1 MKSVFCQN
9 AELRVE
15 DRAKLEPAKG
25 QVLLEV
31 VRCGICG
38 SDLHMQHH
46 CDHMHNLASR
56 VGFNGVAK
64 STDEFVLGHEFC
76 GKVLDYGPKT
86 RRKFKQDALV
96 CAMPML
102 NVADKGY
109 MPTGL
114 SPNAAGGYAE
124 QVLAQSSLM
133 FEVPNGLDADSAAL
147 TEPMAVALHAVRR
160 SRIKNSEPAIVIGC
174 GPVGLGVI
182 LMLKAAGVKTV
193 VASDFSPNR
202 RRLAQACGADI
213 VIDPKTDSPFSSWK
227 EFGLLGNVSDA
238 INMGMG
244 LFEKV
249 QAVPMPWWH
258 GWRMAD
264 KLAGGILPKR
274 PVIFECVG
282 VPGVLQQLIEGA
294 PLFSRIVGVGV
305 CMQSDKIEPA
315 LAINKEL
322 EIQFVL
328 GYTPLEFRDSL
339 HMIAEGKVNCAPLIT
354 GVVGLEG
361 VTNAFAALRDP
372 EQHAKILIDPK
383 RQGSNIELVKN

>member
-9 AELRVE
+9 AALRVE
-15 DRAKLEPAKG
+15 DRTTKLEPGKG
-25 QVLLEV
+25 HVLLEV

-38 SDLHMQHH
+38 SDLHMQKH
-46 CDHMHNLASR
+46 CDHMYHLAKR
-56 VGFNGVAK
+56 VGFNGVAQ
-64 STDEFVLGHEFC
+64 SSDEFVMGHEFC

-86 RRKFKQDALV
+86 RKRFKPDTLV
-96 CAMPML
+96 CAMPLL
-102 NVADKGY
+102 NVDKLGY
-109 MPTGL
+109 QPTGL

-124 QVLAQSSLM
+124 QVIVQSSLM

-160 SRIKNSEPAIVIGC
+160 SRIKKGEPAIVIGC

-182 LMLKAAGVKTV
+182 IMLKAAGIKTV

-202 RRLAQACGADI
+202 RKLAEQCGADI
-213 VIDPKTDSPFSSWK
+213 VIDPKENSPFSNWK
-227 EFGLLGNVSDA
+227 EFGLLGNVSEA

-244 LFEKV
+244 IFEKV
-249 QAVPMPWWH
+249 QALHIPWWH
-258 GWRMAD
+258 GMRVGD
-264 KLAGGILPKR
+264 KLGVLPKR

-282 VPGVLQQLIEGA
+282 VPGVMQQILEGA

-305 CMQSDKIEPA
+305 CMESDKIEPA

-322 EIQFVL
+322 EIQYVL
-328 GYTPLEFRDSL
+328 GYTPLEFRDTL
-339 HMIAEGKVNCAPLIT
+339 HMIAEGKANCTPLIT

-361 VTNAFAALRDP
+361 VDNAFAALRDP

-383 RQGSNIELVKN
+383 RAGKDIQLVKA

>member
-1 MKSVFCQN
+1 MKSIFCQN
-9 AELRVE
+9 SALRIE
-15 DRAKLEPAKG
+15 DRPKLEPVKG

-64 STDEFVLGHEFC
+64 SSDEFVMGHEFC

-86 RRKFKQDALV
+86 RHKLKQDTLV
-96 CAMPML
+96 CAMPLL
-102 NVADKGY
+102 NVGALGY
-109 MPTGL
+109 QPTGL

-124 QVLAQSSLM
+124 QVLAQSSLI
-133 FEVPNGLDADSAAL
+133 FEVPNGLDADSAVL

-160 SRIKNSEPAIVIGC
+160 SRIKKSEPAIVIGC

-182 LMLKAAGVKTV
+182 IMLKAAGVKTV

-202 RRLAQACGADI
+202 RKLAEQCGADI
-213 VIDPKTDSPFSSWK
+213 VIDPKEQSPFSNWK
-227 EFGLLGNVSDA
+227 ELGLLGNVSEA

-244 LFEKV
+244 IFDKV
-249 QAVPMPWWH
+249 QSMSLPWVH
-258 GWRMAD
+258 AMRVGD
-264 KLAGGILPKR
+264 KLGVLPKR

-282 VPGVLQQLIEGA
+282 VPGVMQQILEGA

-322 EIQFVL
+322 EIQYVL
-328 GYTPLEFRDSL
+328 GYTPLEFRDTL
-339 HMIAEGKVNCAPLIT
+339 HMIAEGKIKVTPLIT
-354 GVVGLEG
+354 GVVGFEG
-361 VTNAFAALRDP
+361 VTNAFVALRDP

-383 RQGSNIELVKN
+383 RVGADIQLMNR

>member
-1 MKSVFCQN
+1 MKSVVCQN
-9 AELRVE
+9 AELRVA
-15 DRAKLEPAKG
+15 DHAPLKPTKG
-25 QVLLEV
+25 HVLLEV

-46 CDHMHNLASR
+46 CDHMHDLAAR
-56 VGFNGVAK
+56 VGFNGLAK
-64 STDEFVLGHEFC
+64 ASDAFVMGHEFC

-86 RRKFKQDALV
+86 RRKFKQDTLV
-96 CAMPML
+96 CAMPL
-102 NVADKGY
+102 LKVDSLGY
-109 MPTGL
+109 QSTGL
-114 SPNAAGGYAE
+114 SPNATGGYAE
-124 QVLAQSSLM
+124 QILVQSSLM
-133 FEVPNGLDADSAAL
+133 FEVPNGLDADSAAM

-160 SRIKNSEPAIVIGC
+160 SRIKTSEPAIVIGC

-202 RRLAQACGADI
+202 RKLAAQCGADI
-213 VIDPKTDSPFSSWK
+213 IVDPKQESPFKNWK
-227 EFGLLGNVSDA
+227 EFGLMGNVSEA
-238 INMGMG
+238 INKG
-244 LFEKV
+244 LDIFEKI
-249 QAVPMPWWH
+249 QATPLPWWH
-258 GWRMAD
+258 AWRVAD
-264 KLAGGILPKR
+264 KMGAMPKR

-294 PLFSRIVGVGV
+294 PLMSRIIGVGV

-328 GYTPLEFRDSL
+328 GYTPLEFRDTL

-354 GVVGLEG
+354 GVVGLDG
-361 VTNAFAALRDP
+361 VTNAFTALRDP

-383 RQGSNIELVKN
+383 RTGSTIELVKS

>member
-1 MKSVFCQN
+1 MKSVLCHQATLQVVDQPN
-9 AELRVE
+9 LT
-15 DRAKLEPAKG
+15 PAKG

-46 CDHMHNLASR
+46 CDHMHDLAAR
-56 VGFNGVAK
+56 VGFNGLAK
-64 STDEFVLGHEFC
+64 STDPFVLGHEFC

-86 RRKFKQDALV
+86 RHKFKADTLV
-96 CAMPML
+96 CAMPLL
-102 NVADKGY
+102 NVDQHGY
-109 MPTGL
+109 LSTGL
-114 SPNAAGGYAE
+114 SPNASGGYAE

-133 FEVPNGLDADSAAL
+133 FEVPNGLDADSAAM

-160 SRIKNSEPAIVIGC
+160 SRVKTSEPAIVVGC

-202 RRLAQACGADI
+202 RKLAEQCGADI
-213 VIDPKTDSPFSSWK
+213 VVDPKETSPFANWK

-244 LFEKV
+244 LFDKL
-249 QAVPMPWWH
+249 QATRLPWWH
-258 GWRMAD
+258 GWRMID
-264 KLAGGILPKR
+264 KLGALPKR

-282 VPGVLQQLIEGA
+282 VPGVLQQIIEGA

-328 GYTPLEFRDSL
+328 GYTPLEFRDAL
-339 HMIAEGKVNCAPLIT
+339 HMIAEGKVNCSPLIT
-354 GVVGLEG
+354 GVIGLEG
-361 VTNAFAALRDP
+361 VTSAFEALRDP

-383 RQGSNIELVKN
+383 RSGSDIQLMKH

>member
-1 MKSVFCQN
+1 MKSVLCQN
-9 AELRVE
+9 AQLRIE
-15 DRAKLEPAKG
+15 DHQKLEPAKG

-38 SDLHMQHH
+38 SDLHMQNH
-46 CDHMHNLASR
+46 CDHMHSLAAR
-56 VGFNGVAK
+56 VGFNGVAQ
-64 STDEFVLGHEFC
+64 STDSFVMGHEFC

-86 RRKFKQDALV
+86 RRKLKQDTLV
-96 CAMPML
+96 CAMPLL
-102 NVADKGY
+102 NVGSLGY
-109 MPTGL
+109 QPTGL

-124 QVLAQSSLM
+124 QVLAQSSLI

-160 SRIKNSEPAIVIGC
+160 SRVKKNEPAIVIGC

-202 RRLAQACGADI
+202 RKLAEQCGADI
-213 VIDPKTDSPFSSWK
+213 IIDPKEQSPFSNWK
-227 EFGLLGNVSDA
+227 ELGLLGNVSEA

-244 LFEKV
+244 IFDKV
-249 QAVPMPWWH
+249 QSMSLPWV
-258 GWRMAD
+258 GAMRVGD
-264 KLAGGILPKR
+264 KLGVLPKR

-282 VPGVLQQLIEGA
+282 VPGLMQQILEGA

-322 EIQFVL
+322 EIQYVL
-328 GYTPLEFRDSL
+328 GYTPLEFRDTL
-339 HMIAEGKVNCAPLIT
+339 HMIAEGKVNVTPLIT
-354 GVVGLEG
+354 GVVGLDG
-361 VTNAFAALRDP
+361 ISNAFQALRDP

-383 RQGSNIELVKN
+383 RVGNDIQLLKH

>member
-1 MKSVFCQN
+1 MKSVLCQN
-9 AELRVE
+9 AELRVVE
-15 DRAKLEPAKG
+15 RSKLEPVKG
-25 QVLLEV
+25 QILLEV

-56 VGFNGVAK
+56 VGMSGVAT
-64 STDEFVLGHEFC
+64 STDELIMGHEFC

-86 RRKFKQDALV
+86 RKKLKQDTLV

-102 NVADKGY
+102 NVVDKGGY

-114 SPNAAGGYAE
+114 SPNASGAYAE
-124 QVLAQSSLM
+124 QVLAQSSLV

-160 SRIKNSEPAIVIGC
+160 SRIKNSEPAIVVGC

-182 LMLKAAGVKTV
+182 LMLKAAGVKHV
-193 VASDFSPNR
+193 IASDFSPNR
-202 RRLAQACGADI
+202 RRLAKACGADV
-213 VIDPKTDSPFSSWK
+213 VIDPKQDSPFSNWK
-227 EFGLLGNVSDA
+227 ELGLLGNVSDA
-238 INMGMG
+238 INMGLG
-244 LFEKV
+244 IFDKV
-249 QAVPMPWWH
+249 QAMSLPWVH
-258 GWRMAD
+258 AMRVGD
-264 KLAGGILPKR
+264 KLGVLPKR

-282 VPGVLQQLIEGA
+282 VPGILQQLIDGA
-294 PLFSRIVGVGV
+294 PLLSRIVGVGV

-322 EIQFVL
+322 EFQFVF
-328 GYTPLEFRDSL
+328 GYTPLEFRDAL
-339 HMIAEGKVNCAPLIT
+339 HMIADGKVNVTPLIT

-383 RQGSNIELVKN
+383 RQGVDIQLIKN

>member
-1 MKSVFCQN
+1 MKSLVCHN
-9 AELRVE
+9 AQLQLKDSLELI
-15 DRAKLEPAKG
+15 PAKG

-46 CDHMHNLASR
+46 CDHMHDLAAR

-64 STDEFVLGHEFC
+64 SSDKLVLGHEFC

-86 RRKFKQDALV
+86 RRKLKADTLV
-96 CAMPML
+96 CAMPLL
-102 NVADKGY
+102 NVDPQGY
-109 MPTGL
+109 VPTGL
-114 SPNAAGGYAE
+114 SPTASGGYAE
-124 QVLAQSSLM
+124 QVLVQSSLM
-133 FEVPNGLDADSAAL
+133 FAVPNGLDADRAAL

-160 SRIKNSEPAIVIGC
+160 SRIKKNEPAIVIGC

-182 LMLKAAGVKTV
+182 IMLKAAGVKTV
-193 VASDFSPNR
+193 IASDFSPNR
-202 RRLAQACGADI
+202 RRLAEQCGADI
-213 VIDPKTDSPFSSWK
+213 LIDPKQQSPFSSWK
-227 EFGLLGNVSDA
+227 ELGLLGNVSEA

-244 LFEKV
+244 LFDKV
-249 QAVPMPWWH
+249 QTYSLPWVNAMRV
-258 GWRMAD
+258 GD
-264 KLAGGILPKR
+264 KLGVLPKR

-282 VPGVLQQLIEGA
+282 VAGIMQQILEGA

-322 EIQFVL
+322 EIQYVL
-328 GYTPLEFRDSL
+328 GYTPLEFRDTL
-339 HMIAEGKVNCAPLIT
+339 HMIAEGKVDCSPLIT

-361 VTNAFAALRDP
+361 VSKAFDALRDP

-383 RQGSNIELVKN
+383 RAGATIELIKS

>member
-1 MKSVFCQN
+1 MKSVVCQN
-9 AELRVE
+9 AELRVA
-15 DRAKLEPAKG
+15 DGTALTPTKG
-25 QVLLEV
+25 HVLLEV

-46 CDHMHNLASR
+46 CDHMHSLAGR
-56 VGFNGVAK
+56 VGFNGVAQ
-64 STDEFVLGHEFC
+64 STDAFVMGHEFC

-86 RRKFKQDALV
+86 RRKLKQDTLV
-96 CAMPML
+96 CAMPL
-102 NVADKGY
+102 LKVNALGY
-109 MPTGL
+109 QPTGL

-124 QVLAQSSLM
+124 QILVQSSLM

-160 SRIKNSEPAIVIGC
+160 SRIKKGEPAIVIGC

-202 RRLAQACGADI
+202 RKLAEQCGADI
-213 VIDPKTDSPFSSWK
+213 IIDPKEQSPFSNWK

-238 INMGMG
+238 VNMGMG
-244 LFEKV
+244 IFEKA
-249 QAVPMPWWH
+249 QALSLPWWH
-258 GWRMAD
+258 AMRVGD
-264 KLAGGILPKR
+264 KLGVLPKR

-282 VPGVLQQLIEGA
+282 VPGVMQQILEGA

-322 EIQFVL
+322 EIQYVL
-328 GYTPLEFRDSL
+328 GYTPLEFRDTL
-339 HMIAEGKVNCAPLIT
+339 HMIAEGKVNCSPLIT

-361 VTNAFAALRDP
+361 VTNAFTALRDP

-383 RQGSNIELVKN
+383 RTGSTIELVKS

>member
-1 MKSVFCQN
+1 MKSLLCQN
-9 AELRVE
+9 AELRLA
-15 DRAKLEPAKG
+15 DRPALTPTKG
-25 QVLLEV
+25 HVLLEV

-56 VGFNGVAK
+56 VGFNGIAK
-64 STDEFVLGHEFC
+64 ASDEFVMGHEFC
-76 GKVLDYGPKT
+76 GKILDYGPKT
-86 RRKFKQDALV
+86 RRRFKQDALV
-96 CAMPML
+96 CAMPLL
-102 NVADKGY
+102 NVDKLGY
-109 MPTGL
+109 QSVGL

-124 QVLAQSSLM
+124 QVIVQSSLM
-133 FEVPNGLDADSAAL
+133 FEVPFGLDVDSAAL

-160 SRIKNSEPAIVIGC
+160 SRVKTSEPAIVIGC

-202 RRLAQACGADI
+202 RKLAQQCGADI
-213 VIDPKTDSPFSSWK
+213 VIDPKLESPFKDWK
-227 EFGLLGNVSDA
+227 EFGLLGSVSEA
-238 INMGMG
+238 INFGMG
-244 LFEKV
+244 LFEKI
-249 QAVPMPWWH
+249 QAVPLPWWH
-258 GWRMAD
+258 AWRVAD
-264 KLAGGILPKR
+264 KLGALPKR

-305 CMQSDKIEPA
+305 CMQSDSIEPA

-328 GYTPLEFRDSL
+328 GYTPLEFRDTL
-339 HMIAEGKVNCAPLIT
+339 HMIAEGQVNCKPLIT

-361 VTNAFAALRDP
+361 VANAFGALRDP

-383 RQGSNIELVKN
+383 RKGSAIERLQH